1 MLRVG
6 GREEDV
12 GGRTRASSAASR
24 VVPARSKSNMI
35 MSHRMSRRVA
45 SRRSRRRFFFSA
57 AALILNA
64 RVAYFFLGFFAPL
77 KRPSFRSPSYP
88 APMTPESRTAAL
100 RNHSA
105 KDFFSPWWTEGAGAG
120 VEGQRFGLLF
130 VVCCFAPP
138 RKNNTSGAPSGGATR
153 PSGRRCV
160 TGDVDRWLRSSRGDF
175 IRNTRATRARRRARD
190 SVATAPIPRASIAFA
205 RARARS
211 RVGRRDT
218 ARARRSQWR
227 ARREGWAKKTERA
240 RVVHGPGVVAH
251 LLASVGLPGRHRLG
265 VANGAGGAGGGGDH
279 GGADEGGHGEHLRAC
294 VARVS

>member
-35 MSHRMSRRVA
+35 MSHHMSRRVA

-57 AALILNA
+57 AALILNS

-138 RKNNTSGAPSGGATR
+138 RKNSTSGAPSGGATR

-160 TGDVDRWLRSSRGDF
+160 TGDVDRWLRSSRGEFYPKHPRDA
-175 IRNTRATRARRRARD
+175 RASTRA
-190 SVATAPIPRASIAFA
+190 
-205 RARARS
+205 
-211 RVGRRDT
+211 
-218 ARARRSQWR
+218 
-227 ARREGWAKKTERA
+227 
-240 RVVHGPGVVAH
+240 
-251 LLASVGLPGRHRLG
+251 
-265 VANGAGGAGGGGDH
+265 
-279 GGADEGGHGEHLRAC
+279 
-294 VARVS
+294 

>member
-1 MLRVG
+1 M
-6 GREEDV
+6 

-160 TGDVDRWLRSSRGDF
+160 TGDVDRWLRSSRGEFYPKHPRDARASPRPRLG
-175 IRNTRATRARRRARD
+175 RNRADPARVDRVRSRSCAFPRREARYGARAAFAVARSARGMGEKNRARPGRAWSGRRRAPSCQRWA
-190 SVATAPIPRASIAFA
+190 SRPPSSWCCERCGWRGRWRRRPR
-205 RARARS
+205 
-211 RVGRRDT
+211 GCRR
-218 ARARRSQWR
+218 
-227 ARREGWAKKTERA
+227 
-240 RVVHGPGVVAH
+240 
-251 LLASVGLPGRHRLG
+251 
-265 VANGAGGAGGGGDH
+265 
-279 GGADEGGHGEHLRAC
+279 GGHGEHLRAC